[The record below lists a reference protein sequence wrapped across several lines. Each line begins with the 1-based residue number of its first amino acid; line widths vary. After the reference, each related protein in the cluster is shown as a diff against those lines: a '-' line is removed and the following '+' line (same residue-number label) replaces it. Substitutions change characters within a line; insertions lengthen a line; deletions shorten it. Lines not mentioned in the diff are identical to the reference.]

1 MVSKEVLKK
10 IGVFAVA
17 AMVAASPV
25 LAVNANGGIPLG
37 RSGGSGESGEQ
48 VTVPPAPIVTPGG
61 TPDTVPTPTP
71 TPVSTPAPTA
81 VPTEAPEES
90 RPVNNSVVTMADGKE
105 VISTVPGEYTA
116 LCVEGVAV
124 TTPFSAVKAA
134 FGAGPGDDVSM
145 YSVDTQHGAL
155 AAASIRDGLGILA
168 ANQVEAVQGPILDI
182 GGFLNGKKMV
192 DINKPIVITL
202 GIPASFRQAGYEYA
216 VIRVQ
221 EGGKVSILVNQSQDL
236 SMLSVETDGFGVFAI
251 VKAPAGSFDVFRK

>member
-90 RPVNNSVVTMADGKE
+90 RPVNNSVVTMADGRSGDLHRARR
-105 VISTVPGEYTA
+105 IH
-116 LCVEGVAV
+116 CAV
-124 TTPFSAVKAA
+124 CGGRGCHYA
-134 FGAGPGDDVSM
+134 F
-145 YSVDTQHGAL
+145 
-155 AAASIRDGLGILA
+155 
-168 ANQVEAVQGPILDI
+168 
-182 GGFLNGKKMV
+182 F
-192 DINKPIVITL
+192 
-202 GIPASFRQAGYEYA
+202 
-216 VIRVQ
+216 
-221 EGGKVSILVNQSQDL
+221 GGK
-236 SMLSVETDGFGVFAI
+236 
-251 VKAPAGSFDVFRK
+251 GSLWGRPWG

>member
-81 VPTEAPEES
+81 DNNGFIYVHHLFPVQKSAYVQNGSLHCLHLICCQDSQAVPDAGC
-90 RPVNNSVVTMADGKE
+90 RQG
-105 VISTVPGEYTA
+105 TV
-116 LCVEGVAV
+116 L
-124 TTPFSAVKAA
+124 
-134 FGAGPGDDVSM
+134 
-145 YSVDTQHGAL
+145 
-155 AAASIRDGLGILA
+155 
-168 ANQVEAVQGPILDI
+168 
-182 GGFLNGKKMV
+182 
-192 DINKPIVITL
+192 
-202 GIPASFRQAGYEYA
+202 
-216 VIRVQ
+216 
-221 EGGKVSILVNQSQDL
+221 SILVNQSQDP